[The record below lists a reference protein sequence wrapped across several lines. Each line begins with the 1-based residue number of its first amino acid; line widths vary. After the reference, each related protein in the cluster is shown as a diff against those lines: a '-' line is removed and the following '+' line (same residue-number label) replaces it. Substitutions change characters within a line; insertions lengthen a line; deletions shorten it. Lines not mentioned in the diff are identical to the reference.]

1 MERENCR
8 TKFLDITK
16 QKRKRKMLLETV
28 SEREREEHTEDRMGR
43 EIKKVME
50 RWAHH
55 LGMGYVPVSETGGG
69 GLCVIDSEF

>member
-1 MERENCR
+1 MEEKNIGE
-8 TKFLDITK
+8 KLFLLNNLERSFG
-16 QKRKRKMLLETV
+16 RKKLQNKMLLETV

-55 LGMGYVPVSETGGG
+55 LGMGYVPVRE
-69 GLCVIDSEF
+69 